1 MSAPSVRAFTP
12 MLHVADV
19 LRGAAFYAQLGFE
32 IESRHDD
39 PHSGRPVWVGL
50 QHPGGA
56 ELMLV
61 LADGPIDDG
70 VQSVLF
76 YVYCDDVAA
85 MHAHLRALGVAVGDR
100 LPVLPS
106 GRRVPHRRSRR
117 LCLHGDPPMS
127 VCNRP
132 GRACIPSY
140 FHDPHSHDEN
150 RR

>member
-70 VQSVLF
+70 VQGVLF

-85 MHAHLRALGVAVGDR
+85 MHAHLRALGVAVGDIGYPFYR
-100 LPVLPS
+100 PD
-106 GRRVPHRRSRR
+106 GEFRIA
-117 LCLHGDPPMS
+117 DPDGY
-127 VCNRP
+127 VCMVT
-132 GRACIPSY
+132 
-140 FHDPHSHDEN
+140 HL
-150 RR
+150 